1 MDTRETKCKCPNKQI
16 QSGTL
21 NTNNTTISEMSKND
35 LSDGHYEKSGEKV
48 AKSDLK
54 VDIIGVEI
62 KETSGNDNT
71 TEKINT
77 NLVKNFNVVE
87 SGPKKIAVGLEKKNL
102 LNPTQTGQTSS
113 TDDLFER
120 LSSGQKK
127 LADVNAQSGLGN
139 KYIRRTGSRIGNSK
153 PTLNENDLKSQENR
167 RKEGKELK
175 NKETELA
182 KIFERI
188 KEKKKEQEIRRKT
201 KEIHETKD
209 FKEIKMKEVELKVK
223 EKEGKEVDKNEKV
236 SFLRAMFERKGGQNT
251 HQREKQTPPRR
262 KIRRKA
268 DVEVDFK
275 YQKAIDT
282 FLVRKE
288 TMETGNPIKAK
299 RKWEENDENEVGTLL
314 TPSKKSRK

>member
-1 MDTRETKCKCPNKQI
+1 M
-16 QSGTL
+16 
-21 NTNNTTISEMSKND
+21 
-35 LSDGHYEKSGEKV
+35 
-48 AKSDLK
+48 
-54 VDIIGVEI
+54 
-62 KETSGNDNT
+62 
-71 TEKINT
+71 
-77 NLVKNFNVVE
+77 
-87 SGPKKIAVGLEKKNL
+87 
-102 LNPTQTGQTSS
+102 
-113 TDDLFER
+113 
-120 LSSGQKK
+120 
-127 LADVNAQSGLGN
+127 NAQSCRGN
-139 KYIRRTGSRIGNSK
+139 AYIRRTGSRIGNSK

-201 KEIHETKD
+201 KEIHEKKD

-251 HQREKQTPPRR
+251 PQREKQTPPRR
-262 KIRRKA
+262 RIRRKA
-268 DVEVDFK
+268 DLEVDFK
-275 YQKAIDT
+275 YQKTIDT

-288 TMETGNPIKAK
+288 TVETGNPIKAK

>member
-1 MDTRETKCKCPNKQI
+1 M
-16 QSGTL
+16 
-21 NTNNTTISEMSKND
+21 
-35 LSDGHYEKSGEKV
+35 
-48 AKSDLK
+48 
-54 VDIIGVEI
+54 
-62 KETSGNDNT
+62 
-71 TEKINT
+71 
-77 NLVKNFNVVE
+77 
-87 SGPKKIAVGLEKKNL
+87 
-102 LNPTQTGQTSS
+102 
-113 TDDLFER
+113 
-120 LSSGQKK
+120 
-127 LADVNAQSGLGN
+127 NAQSGLGN
-139 KYIRRTGSRIGNSK
+139 KYIRRTRSKIGNSK

-201 KEIHETKD
+201 KEIHEKKD
-209 FKEIKMKEVELKVK
+209 FKEIKTKEVELKVK

-251 HQREKQTPPRR
+251 PQREKQTPPRR
-262 KIRRKA
+262 RIRRKA
-268 DVEVDFK
+268 DLEVDFK
-275 YQKAIDT
+275 YQKTIDT

-288 TMETGNPIKAK
+288 TVETGNPIKAK